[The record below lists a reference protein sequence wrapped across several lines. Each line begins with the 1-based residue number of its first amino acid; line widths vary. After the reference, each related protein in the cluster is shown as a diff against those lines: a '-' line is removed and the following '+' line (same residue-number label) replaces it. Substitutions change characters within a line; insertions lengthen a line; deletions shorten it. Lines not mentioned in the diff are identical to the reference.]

1 MWTDTETSRD
11 FLNFGTI
18 ASTAAEMIRRAGGK
32 PLSMGIS
39 GGWGVGKSSMVKL
52 IQESLQNGSA
62 DKFIFVDFNAW
73 LYQGFDDAKAALLEV
88 IARRLLEHATEHK
101 KPTTRIL
108 EFLGSVNWVRAAGLT
123 ARVALAVK
131 TLGISELAIA
141 AGAKALEQGSIDE
154 GAVDKLKEEG
164 KEVLES
170 AKGVVRQKKA
180 DSPPKEIH
188 DLRSHF
194 SKLLA
199 DMDVT
204 LVVFVDDLDRC
215 LPDTAISTLEA
226 MRLFLFMD
234 HTAFVIAADEKMIRQ
249 AVKAHF
255 GENFIDEEQVTNY
268 FDKLIQVPLRVPPL
282 GTQEV
287 RAYLFLLFIEN
298 SDLSQIVKDEARES
312 ICSQLGNS
320 WQGKRVDRE
329 FVVGLFDNCPPS
341 LVSQF
346 ELADRIAPLMTA
358 APQIRGNPRLI
369 KRFLNT
375 LHLRLAAATTQKVS
389 VDEAVL
395 AKLLLFERCG
405 QASAHADLLRH
416 VNEHEE
422 GKPTFLKVWE
432 EAASKGELPDNLS
445 KEWDGQFE
453 RDWLALPPLLNEVD
467 LRPVVYVSR
476 EHMAIITRA
485 DSLSPEAAQA
495 LDALVRLKQ
504 AAPVELT
511 TRLKVLGKRE
521 LNTVMEYLLVRAKQV
536 QEWGATAILRACLAV
551 VTAEESLADKLSRF
565 LMQVPVGQLRAS
577 IVPLL
582 KDKIW
587 GEPLLKA
594 WLANADTPSQVK
606 KAIKAENPSIS

>member
-18 ASTAAEMIRRAGGK
+18 ANTAAEMIRRAGGK

-52 IQESLQNGSA
+52 IQESLQKGSA

-101 KPTTRIL
+101 KPTARIL

-141 AGAKALEQGSIDE
+141 AGAKALEHGNIDE
-154 GAVDKLKEEG
+154 GDVDKLKEEG

-170 AKGVVRQKKA
+170 AKGVLREKKA

-255 GENFIDEEQVTNY
+255 GENFIDEEQVTSY

-298 SDLSQIVKDEARES
+298 SDLSQNIKDKARES

-329 FVVGLFDNCPPS
+329 FVVGLFDNCPPA

-375 LHLRLAAATTQKVS
+375 LHLRLAAATAQKVT

-432 EAASKGELPDNLS
+432 EAASKGELSDNLS

-453 RDWLALPPLLNEVD
+453 RDWLALPPLLSEVD

-504 AAPVELT
+504 AAPTELT
-511 TRLKVLGKRE
+511 TRLKALGKRE
-521 LNTVMEYLLVRAKQV
+521 LNMVMEYLLVRAKQV
-536 QEWGATAILRACLAV
+536 QEWGATAILHACLAV
-551 VTAEESLADKLSRF
+551 VTAEKSLADKLSRF

-587 GEPLLKA
+587 REPLLKA

-606 KAIKAENPSIS
+606 KAIKAESPGIS